1 MGTTLSLSDPPRPTN
16 PALSDPP
23 LPDDP
28 VLLQGMIR
36 ELLAALQSER
46 HHREHLEQRLDQLLR
61 RLYGPRS
68 EKIVGPTLFDAVT
81 PPAAETPLPALPPE
95 PVAEPAPTAKSKRG
109 HGRRRLPENLPR
121 QRIVHD
127 LSEAEKLCPCCQS
140 PRVRFGEDLSERLD
154 YVPASLY
161 IVEHARPKYVCRQ
174 CAGQVAQA
182 ELPPEPI
189 DKGIPGAGLLAEI
202 IVNKFVDHQ
211 PLHRQQQKFQRQG
224 VDIHRSTMGDW
235 LGQCAHL
242 LEPIYAL
249 MVTAVLQ
256 SKVIHT
262 DDTPVRLL
270 QDGEG
275 ETRTGR
281 LWVYWGDE
289 GHPYTVYE
297 ATASRSRDGP
307 KKFLA
312 GFKGHLQ
319 ADAFSGYDCVFDA
332 GVIEVACWA
341 HARRKFIEAQTTAAG
356 PASEALARIRALYD
370 VEARAK
376 EMTAAERL
384 ALRQAESAPLLKSF
398 GEWIEQARLQA
409 LPKSPLAEALGYVRN
424 QWQALNVYLTDG
436 DLSIDNNIA
445 ERALRGTA
453 IGRKNWLFF
462 GSETGGRT
470 AAILTSFTATC
481 RRLGINPW
489 LYLKDV
495 LSRIRTCPAEQLPTL
510 LPDAWAKAQAESI
523 AADKSN

>member
-1 MGTTLSLSDPPRPTN
+1 MGTTLSTSDPPRP
-16 PALSDPP
+16 ADPTICDSA

-36 ELLAALQSER
+36 ELLAALQAER
-46 HHREHLEQRLDQLLR
+46 HQREHLEQRLDQLLR

-68 EKIVGPTLFDAVT
+68 EKIVGPTLFDAFA
-81 PPAAETPLPALPPE
+81 PPAEPPPPPPE
-95 PVAEPAPTAKSKRG
+95 PVPESAAKKKQG
-109 HGRRRLPENLPR
+109 HGRRRLPADLPR
-121 QRIVHD
+121 QRLVHD
-127 LSEAEKLCPCCQS
+127 LSEAERLCPCCQS
-140 PRVRFGEDLSERLD
+140 PRVRFAEDLSERLD

-161 IVEHARPKYVCRQ
+161 IVEHVRPKYVCRK

-182 ELPPEPI
+182 ALPPEPI
-189 DKGIPGAGLLAEI
+189 EKGIPGAGLLAEI

-211 PLHRQQQKFQRQG
+211 PLHRQQQTFQRQG

-249 MVTAVLQ
+249 MVAAVLK

-270 QDGEG
+270 EDQQG

-281 LWVYWGDE
+281 LWVYWGDD

-307 KKFLA
+307 KKFLG

-332 GVIEVACWA
+332 GVTEVGCWA
-341 HARRKFIEAQTTAAG
+341 HARRKFVEALKTAAG

-370 VEARAK
+370 VEERAQDL
-376 EMTAAERL
+376 TAAERL

-409 LPKSPLAEALGYVRN
+409 LPKNPLAEALGYVRN
-424 QWQALNVYLTDG
+424 QWRALNVYVTDG
-436 DLSIDNNIA
+436 DLSIDNNVA

-481 RRLGINPW
+481 RRLDINPW
-489 LYLKDV
+489 LYLKNV
-495 LSRIRTCPAEQLPTL
+495 LSRIRTCPAEQLPAL
-510 LPDAWAKAQAESI
+510 LPDAWAKSQAESI
-523 AADKSN
+523 AATPSN

>member
-1 MGTTLSLSDPPRPTN
+1 MGTTLSISDPPRPTN
-16 PALSDPP
+16 PAVSEPP

-28 VLLQGMIR
+28 LILQGMIR
-36 ELLAALQSER
+36 ELLAALQAER
-46 HHREHLEQRLDQLLR
+46 HQREHLEQRLDQLLR

-68 EKIVGPTLFDAVT
+68 EKIVGPTLFDAFT
-81 PPAAETPLPALPPE
+81 PPAESAPPTQCPE
-95 PVAEPAPTAKSKRG
+95 PEPESEPVVKKKRG
-109 HGRRRLPENLPR
+109 HGRRRLPEDLPR

-127 LSEAEKLCPCCQS
+127 LSDAEKLCPCCQT
-140 PRVRFGEDLSERLD
+140 PRVLIGEEVSSRLD

-161 IVEHARPKYVCRQ
+161 VAEHARPKYACRK
-174 CAGQVAQA
+174 CAGQVTQA
-182 ELPPEPI
+182 ALPPEPI
-189 DKGIPGAGLLAEI
+189 EKGIPAAGLLAEI

-211 PLHRQQQKFQRQG
+211 PLHRQQQTFQRQG

-235 LGQCAHL
+235 LCQCAHL

-270 QDGEG
+270 EDAKG

-281 LWVYWGDE
+281 LWVYWGDD

-297 ATASRSRDGP
+297 ATVSRSRDGP
-307 KKFLA
+307 KKFL
-312 GFKGHLQ
+312 GEFKGYLQ
-319 ADAFSGYDCVFDA
+319 ADAFSGYDCVFA
-332 GVIEVACWA
+332 RGVTEVACWT
-341 HARRKFIEAQTTAAG
+341 HARRKFVDAQTTAAG
-356 PASEALARIRALYD
+356 LASEALARIRALYD

-376 EMTAAERL
+376 DQSAAERL
-384 ALRQAESAPLLKSF
+384 ALRQAESVPLLKSF
-398 GEWIEQARLQA
+398 GHWIEQARLQA
-409 LPKSPLAEALGYVRN
+409 LPKSPLAEALGYVKN
-424 QWQALNVYLTDG
+424 QWQALNVYLIDG

-495 LSRIRTCPAEQLPTL
+495 LSRIRTCPAEQLSTL
-510 LPDAWAKAQAESI
+510 LPDAWAKSQAESI
-523 AADKSN
+523 AAIPPN